1 MLEHLQHLHHVQVAV
16 TVVVLSIIIIMVEYS
31 SPDQTSPHLADAE
44 EVAPSEPDGDD
55 GHDEEVEHAEDG
67 DDEDIPGHAAVDCRH
82 EHYLE
87 EGDNVDILQ
96 HGLELRAL
104 PDQQHRE
111 EEDGEQDGEEHEE
124 DAEGVVAAADLLGL
138 HTAGD
143 SVVW

>member
-1 MLEHLQHLHHVQVAV
+1 M
-16 TVVVLSIIIIMVEYS
+16 
-31 SPDQTSPHLADAE
+31 
-44 EVAPSEPDGDD
+44 
-55 GHDEEVEHAEDG
+55 
-67 DDEDIPGHAAVDCRH
+67 
-82 EHYLE
+82 
-87 EGDNVDILQ
+87 DILQ

-143 SVVW
+143 SVEW

>member
-1 MLEHLQHLHHVQVAV
+1 M
-16 TVVVLSIIIIMVEYS
+16 
-31 SPDQTSPHLADAE
+31 
-44 EVAPSEPDGDD
+44 
-55 GHDEEVEHAEDG
+55 
-67 DDEDIPGHAAVDCRH
+67 
-82 EHYLE
+82 
-87 EGDNVDILQ
+87 DILQ

-111 EEDGEQDGEEHEE
+111 EEDSEQDGEEHEE

>member
-1 MLEHLQHLHHVQVAV
+1 MMRTYLDTQLY
-16 TVVVLSIIIIMVEYS
+16 TWR
-31 SPDQTSPHLADAE
+31 
-44 EVAPSEPDGDD
+44 
-55 GHDEEVEHAEDG
+55 
-67 DDEDIPGHAAVDCRH
+67 C
-82 EHYLE
+82 YLE

-138 HTAGD
+138 YTAED
-143 SVVW
+143 SVELW